1 MKTCD
6 YIRID
11 THLFAMLISDRR
23 DDSPNVFSSSVEL
36 SYMGVVGDMTGVIG
50 LRSSSFSSSGST
62 GGWASAKCKKIDV
75 KF

>member
-1 MKTCD
+1 
-6 YIRID
+6 
-11 THLFAMLISDRR
+11 MLISDRR

-62 GGWASAKCKKIDV
+62 GGWGSAKCNKIHV
-75 KF
+75 KFLTCHLLQVHNFVVI

>member
-1 MKTCD
+1 
-6 YIRID
+6 
-11 THLFAMLISDRR
+11 MLISDRR

-62 GGWASAKCKKIDV
+62 GGWASAKCKKTVRCEFLSCNHKQCIILW
-75 KF
+75 